1 MVFVSIPMYSLA
13 VVWCT
18 LCSCLGPLFLQGNER
33 YLWFQSISGAFWS
46 IYASEACS
54 QIWGIICTF
63 QSYYCGLRASWV
75 EFSVLFSHPRRAP
88 WSKPLEHIF
97 QTLLLASA
105 GGSVVWS
112 TSGIMIAMVLTV
124 DPRATAFSSVV
135 CWNGDEFYTSYILIT
150 FVKTSVRSFAILSWE
165 PFIGFRSNLARWCI
179 LMVSRLD

>member
-1 MVFVSIPMYSLA
+1 MILHGFRVYSDVWPCSCVVYIVLMSRASIPAGEWKVPLVSEHL
-13 VVWCT
+13 WCILVH
-18 LCSCLGPLFLQGNER
+18 LCIR
-33 YLWFQSISGAFWS
+33 
-46 IYASEACS
+46 
-54 QIWGIICTF
+54 
-63 QSYYCGLRASWV
+63 
-75 EFSVLFSHPRRAP
+75 SVLFSHPRRAP

-150 FVKTSVRSFAILSWE
+150 LVKTSVRPGVEICCPGNNSWRIR
-165 PFIGFRSNLARWCI
+165 PRFTKF
-179 LMVSRLD
+179 